1 MKWKTISKIIAYI
14 LVALLLVLI
23 IGLAYKFL
31 KNDDGKVTGVELDT
45 TEIIFTDT
53 TGNVS
58 SEYTVEYLITGDA
71 TNLADITVDGTKK
84 AAKGETATFTVT
96 VNDTDYYISEMRTS
110 VMNSTETPEIQEA
123 DGVYTFTMPQGN
135 VYVRI
140 YFSYTPEVAET
151 EKYRIE
157 YDTLGSGS
165 VLSVDVDCPSYAVA
179 GETVTFT
186 LTLVD
191 LSDVFEDYKPLS
203 ITNIVLQ
210 YQDTGEDF
218 YGFSQSGEGS
228 YTFVM
233 PEADVTIMI
242 YLMYE

>member
-1 MKWKTISKIIAYI
+1 MKTLAKIIGYAA
-14 LVALLLVLI
+14 VALLLVAAV
-23 IGLAYKFL
+23 GLAYKFL
-31 KNDDGKVTGVELDT
+31 KNDGGEKVTGVELDT

-53 TGNVS
+53 AENVS
-58 SEYTVEYLITGDA
+58 SEYTVEYLIAGDA
-71 TNLADITVDGTKK
+71 TNLSGITVNGTDK
-84 AAKGETATFTVT
+84 AEKGETATFTVT
-96 VNDTDYYISEMRTS
+96 YDDKVYYISEMRIS
-110 VMNSTETPEIQEA
+110 VMNSTETPEIKET
-123 DGVYTFTMPQGN
+123 DGVYSFTMPQGN

-140 YFSYTPEVAET
+140 YFYYTPEVAET

-157 YDTLGSGS
+157 YDTLGNGS

-191 LSDVFEDYKPLS
+191 LSDVFEDYKPIS
-203 ITNIVLQ
+203 ITNVVLQ

-218 YGFSQSGEGS
+218 YVFDHDGEGS

-242 YLMYE
+242 YFMYE